1 MPAFNFQ
8 KQFALAVESGQ
19 KRQTIRAKRKDG
31 RNPHVGD
38 TLYLFTRMRTKSCRK
53 LGEAICKVVQQIT
66 ITERGI
72 WIDGNRLY
80 ASEIAIFAS
89 KDGFKG
95 VSSFIDFFRKTH
107 DLPFEGLLYKW

>member
-1 MPAFNFQ
+1 MPAFNFR
-8 KQFALAVESGQ
+8 KQFAPAVERGE
-19 KRQTIRAKRKDG
+19 KRQTIRAKREDG
-31 RNPHVGD
+31 RNPHIGD
-38 TLYLFTRMRTKSCRK
+38 KLYLYTGMRTKSCRK
-53 LGEAICKVVQQIT
+53 LGEAICKTVRQIT
-66 ITERGI
+66 ITETGI

-80 ASEIAIFAS
+80 AAEIAILAG